1 MIETIK
7 LFGIGIVIGIANVI
21 PGVSGGTLA
30 VSFNVYD
37 RLIAIITPNIKK
49 IISQWKFWLP
59 LGAGAVAGVLCF
71 AKLVSWLFTAH
82 PVPTRCFFIGII
94 VGSLPLIYRKTFEP
108 PVSKKPKASVAI
120 AAVIT
125 FCLMIFMALV
135 RPEETGAAFTQV
147 SPALF
152 LFLILVGAV
161 AAVAMIIPGISG
173 SFLLLALGA
182 YQGILA
188 AVSSVTGILLKSGAY
203 SGAGEFLSRLALP
216 FLVLAPVAIGVA
228 IGLFCGA
235 ALVRFLMKRFP
246 RETYAA
252 ILGLIAGSVF
262 VIFPRGESANLPI
275 IAAAIVCFLGGGI
288 LSFCFSRQSDPVQ
301 RAKA

>member
-7 LFGIGIVIGIANVI
+7 LFGIGVVIGIANVI

-37 RLIAIITPNIKK
+37 RLISVITPNVKK
-49 IISQWKFWLP
+49 ILSQWKFWLL
-59 LGAGAVAGVLCF
+59 LGVGVVAGILCF

-82 PVPTRCFFIGII
+82 PAPTRCFFIGII
-94 VGSLPLIYRKTFEP
+94 VGSLPLIYSKTFD
-108 PVSKKPKASVAI
+108 SKQPKTSVVI

-125 FCLMIFMALV
+125 FCIMIFMALV

-152 LFLILVGAV
+152 LFLILAGI
-161 AAVAMIIPGISG
+161 AASVAMIIPGISG

-188 AVSSVTGILLKSGAY
+188 AVSTVTDTLLKSGAY
-203 SGAGEFLSRLALP
+203 SGVGDFLARLRLP
-216 FLVLAPVAIGVA
+216 FLVLAPVVTGTV

-252 ILGLIAGSVF
+252 ILGLIAGSIF
-262 VIFPRGESANLPI
+262 VIFPRGENVNFPI
-275 IAAAIVCFLGGGI
+275 ITAAIVCFLGGGI
-288 LSFCFSRQSDPVQ
+288 LSFCFSRQSDPIQ
-301 RAKA
+301 GAKA